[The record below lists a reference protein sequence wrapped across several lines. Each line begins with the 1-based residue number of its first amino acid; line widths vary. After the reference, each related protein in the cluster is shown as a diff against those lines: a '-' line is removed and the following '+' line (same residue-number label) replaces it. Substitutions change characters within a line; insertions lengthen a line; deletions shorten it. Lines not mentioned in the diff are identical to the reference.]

1 MEQAIAL
8 ASIAFLAGKIIE
20 ALKYARAKDLNALF
34 ALISVMIAGVIVML
48 VAASAEVT
56 ETLVI
61 PGTLVAIGS
70 LDTLSV
76 IFLGLVITS
85 LTSTVYDFK
94 KAFDNTDS
102 AKQPPLLK

>member
-20 ALKYARAKDLNALF
+20 ALKYARSKDWNALF
-34 ALISVMIAGVIVML
+34 TLISVMIAGVIVML
-48 VAASAEVT
+48 VAASAQVT
-56 ETLVI
+56 ETLVL
-61 PGTLVAIGS
+61 PGTAMPIGD
-70 LDTLSV
+70 LDKISV

-94 KAFDNTDS
+94 KAFDFSDS
-102 AKQPPLLK
+102 AKQPPLIK